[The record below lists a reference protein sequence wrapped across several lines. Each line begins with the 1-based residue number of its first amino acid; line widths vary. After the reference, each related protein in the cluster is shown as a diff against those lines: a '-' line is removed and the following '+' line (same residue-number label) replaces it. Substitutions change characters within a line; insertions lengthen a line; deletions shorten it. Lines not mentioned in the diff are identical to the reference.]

1 MCQVMCVCMCG
12 FIYACSGY
20 LAPVAFRV
28 WPSFNLKAMSFPQRK
43 LRRDL
48 PMMTLLCF
56 FFLEG
61 TVPIPAKAMTSA
73 VWINKERRSSLS
85 PEETDSEAEGM
96 WEEVDRGFHQPS
108 ETPWHTYL
116 ELHRLLQT
124 FHLEAGHQGKP
135 KGYLVEPEARF
146 PPEGDTDCLKN
157 NQKTQQEMK
166 TPEEA
171 RCQSQEGCAPL
182 QVAGSSVH
190 CLSSTKNL
198 RSGKAAYY
206 PFPQRKPPRISQ
218 AARNLGLYGPP

>member
-1 MCQVMCVCMCG
+1 MSEPSVSVSKVPC
-12 FIYACSGY
+12 
-20 LAPVAFRV
+20 FR
-28 WPSFNLKAMSFPQRK
+28 W
-43 LRRDL
+43 DL
-48 PMMTLLCF
+48 PKVPKSNLFQAPLLHVIF
-56 FFLEG
+56 FSFLWNLF
-61 TVPIPAKAMTSA
+61 IA
-73 VWINKERRSSLS
+73 WLYLSLTG